1 MEAAGIEP
9 ASRNVSAQTSTC
21 VSGQFK
27 SRGEAPGRQGA
38 FATSPKLIWPYPYQ
52 AVKQG
57 ESDLATDW
65 EVLPTGT
72 IARGGL
78 IKQPEKTELRQL
90 KLWST
95 FFVACRPTTAR
106 NLNLLPSG
114 RNQYAPVNALRDRHE
129 VLRAI
134 PLRWIHSVLH
144 RRPGNP
150 DFAGT
155 KKLYPL

>member
-1 MEAAGIEP
+1 
-9 ASRNVSAQTSTC
+9 
-21 VSGQFK
+21 
-27 SRGEAPGRQGA
+27 
-38 FATSPKLIWPYPYQ
+38 
-52 AVKQG
+52 VKQG

-114 RNQYAPVNALRDRHE
+114 RNQYAPVNEPRDRHE
-129 VLRAI
+129 T
-134 PLRWIHSVLH
+134 
-144 RRPGNP
+144 
-150 DFAGT
+150 FAGNST
-155 KKLYPL
+155 PIEPVYVFIGGRSPAASLEQAQLYRQILD